1 MRVWKSFLSYC
12 QKGMGQWSFWGA
24 MVFLCLLC
32 FTSSSA
38 MVDSV
43 SYSVLECLLRFP
55 LSQRQTELQFA
66 AISQFQSGMGTYSKM
81 FVPMLAALPTIPL
94 LCRERANGALRF
106 ILPRSGRTGCTLG
119 FWLAS
124 LFCGGLMVF
133 GGYALFGLCCLLLFP
148 SGASY
153 GLTAGLC
160 LKMALPYLAG
170 AFPLGASSVSV
181 AVALC
186 GFSRNPYQVLCGSFT
201 LQYALSTFCSRASL
215 ALTDPS
221 GWRYLLIETV
231 EPGAAFNILR
241 LSGQL
246 RWTVPAFQLL
256 LACVAAGVFRLCL
269 GRRLDCG
276 T

>member
-24 MVFLCLLC
+24 MALLCLLC

-38 MVDSV
+38 VVDSV

-55 LSQRQTELQFA
+55 LSQRQMDLQFA
-66 AISQFQSGMGTYSKM
+66 ALYQFQSGMGTYSRM
-81 FVPMLAALPTIPL
+81 FVPLLAALPTVPL
-94 LCRERANGALRF
+94 FCRERTNGALRF
-106 ILPRSGRTGCTLG
+106 ILPRSGRTGCALG
-119 FWLAS
+119 FWLAA
-124 LFCGGLMVF
+124 LFCGGLVVF

-148 SGASY
+148 SGAAY

-160 LKMALPYLAG
+160 LKLALPYLAG
-170 AFPLGASSVSV
+170 AFLLGAGSVSLS
-181 AVALC
+181 VALC
-186 GFSRNPYQVLCGSFT
+186 AFSRNPYQVLCGSFT
-201 LQYALSTFCSRASL
+201 LQYALSTFCTRAG
-215 ALTDPS
+215 LTAPA

-231 EPGAAFNILR
+231 EPGAAFDILR
-241 LSGQL
+241 LSGPL

-256 LACVAAGVFRLCL
+256 LTLAAAGVFRLCL